1 MDNKEIQ
8 DIQQD
13 KSADITKDDV
23 DLGTDIVKKLGDNK
37 PLWFD
42 NNMALNYAR
51 LINHTEDGLEYT
63 KRVFNLMTELTEKYQ
78 SGELKEEDFTD
89 EFIKEQ
95 VLNIQ

>member
-1 MDNKEIQ
+1 MDNK
-8 DIQQD
+8 DIQEQ
-13 KSADITKDDV
+13 KPTITREDV
-23 DLGTDIVKKLGDNK
+23 DMGTNIIKKLGDNR

-51 LINHTEDGLEYT
+51 LINQTEDGLEYT

-95 VLNIQ
+95 VMNIQ